1 MDHLILLMG
10 RIADFASRDRLWKSR
25 MVKEI
30 TPDSPDEL
38 DLRRAEDEWQ
48 KIQNALDLFEHCLG
62 PEWQPLPPDFL
73 QPRIS
78 PFGPCL
84 QYRLY
89 SIACIW
95 ATYYT
100 GRIVASRVQ
109 PSMPPTAVLGAYIP
123 GPETNNW
130 ASIVGRI
137 CCGLEIPLRGQ
148 SIKPSLSAALKDI
161 SFGLF
166 IAGMQYRD
174 EDQRRYTVATLQA
187 ISEATGFKLS
197 ASFAA
202 TCVANWNMMADA
214 EKDPAFNPDIKLEPV
229 IKREPM
235 VKTEPE
241 VETQQWIKT
250 ESKEYVLKD
259 GMLSAANA
267 ATEHYKF
274 NKPEYTKA
282 FQVDEGH
289 YPDTQTSEAT
299 KPSFK
304 AKFHLPTSFDAE
316 ASYAE
321 DDVKRLRIC
330 EEE

>member
-1 MDHLILLMG
+1 
-10 RIADFASRDRLWKSR
+10 
-25 MVKEI
+25 
-30 TPDSPDEL
+30 
-38 DLRRAEDEWQ
+38 
-48 KIQNALDLFEHCLG
+48 
-62 PEWQPLPPDFL
+62 
-73 QPRIS
+73 
-78 PFGPCL
+78 
-84 QYRLY
+84 
-89 SIACIW
+89 
-95 ATYYT
+95 
-100 GRIVASRVQ
+100 
-109 PSMPPTAVLGAYIP
+109 MPPTAVLGAYIP

-274 NKPEYTKA
+274 DKPEYTKA